1 MPIARKL
8 SLQALSCEIQHEG
21 LNSSLVSAR
30 QYLKMAE
37 KKKWYH
43 ETYCLLTAAL
53 WVFCI
58 PGVSNCH
65 THLKRTASADPCKAS
80 FCGQLW
86 GFLHRRETN
95 SSHCLTFHKVRNHRT
110 EFLISF
116 RLGLWVDSLQSGINV
131 MICHYVA
138 NMNLPHNESTNEA
151 LGLKGWPS
159 LGQK

>member
-1 MPIARKL
+1 MLVSRMPIARKL

-30 QYLKMAE
+30 LYLKMSE
-37 KKKWYH
+37 KKKWYQ

-58 PGVSNCH
+58 PGVSNCR

-95 SSHCLTFHKVRNHRT
+95 SSHCPTLHKVPPLTFVSH
-110 EFLISF
+110 
-116 RLGLWVDSLQSGINV
+116 LQWFYLLYFSWRIWLLNTRSSGSSTCSGITAQNF
-131 MICHYVA
+131 
-138 NMNLPHNESTNEA
+138 SS
-151 LGLKGWPS
+151 PS
-159 LGQK
+159 DWAYG